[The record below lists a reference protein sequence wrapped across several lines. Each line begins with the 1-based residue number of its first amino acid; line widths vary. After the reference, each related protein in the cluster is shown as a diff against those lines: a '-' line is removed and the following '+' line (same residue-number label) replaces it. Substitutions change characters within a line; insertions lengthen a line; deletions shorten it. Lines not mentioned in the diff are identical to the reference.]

1 MGVGRARA
9 FVSVRSFFP
18 PFAHIWPG
26 FSGSHQA
33 GRQHAVSRQR
43 VCLGSGGVGL
53 AAVPCLPLTAALHSR
68 LSDTTSRLHSCD
80 LGLAVGCSACWLWS
94 GVELTECAPG
104 FSGGLGLPWLRMGSG
119 VLPLFCCF
127 FSFPFAL
134 LGGGTSSGST
144 TLPPVV
150 GQYDPW

>member
-1 MGVGRARA
+1 MF
-9 FVSVRSFFP
+9 FVSFRSYLP
-18 PFAHIWPG
+18 PVDLMRPG

-94 GVELTECAPG
+94 GVELTECARGSPVG
-104 FSGGLGLPWLRMGSG
+104 WGCHGCVWALASCLCFVVSFRFLSRPWGGERQT
-119 VLPLFCCF
+119 
-127 FSFPFAL
+127 AQRQ
-134 LGGGTSSGST
+134 
-144 TLPPVV
+144 LPPVV

>member
-1 MGVGRARA
+1 M
-9 FVSVRSFFP
+9 
-18 PFAHIWPG
+18 WPG

-53 AAVPCLPLTAALHSR
+53 AAVPCLPLTAALLSR

-80 LGLAVGCSACWLWS
+80 LGVAVGCSACWLWS

-104 FSGGLGLPWLRMGSG
+104 FSGGLGLPWLRKGSG
-119 VLPLFCCF
+119 VLPSFGVF
-127 FSFPFAL
+127 FSLPFAL
-134 LGGGTSSGST
+134 LGGERLHPLQAFHRTDRQQVPSVMRARHH
-144 TLPPVV
+144 TL
-150 GQYDPW
+150 

>member
-1 MGVGRARA
+1 M
-9 FVSVRSFFP
+9 
-18 PFAHIWPG
+18 WPG

-104 FSGGLGLPWLRMGSG
+104 FSGGLGLPWLRKGSG
-119 VLPLFCCF
+119 VLPSFGVF
-127 FSFPFAL
+127 FSFPFRA
-134 LGGGTSSGST
+134 LGGGNVDFLYKLSTSQTASRSYGDEGST
-144 TLPPVV
+144 SYPIAAGDCANGSL
-150 GQYDPW
+150 